1 MNRNIFN
8 QNNGYFYPKF
18 KYISYLPNNGIC
30 SHVVLSERAKAGIMS
45 EVMLNNE
52 VETGGVLLGYIK
64 NSIWYVVECID
75 PGIRTSNTIDRFSWD
90 HNYVNHLFERVRNL
104 YEVPLSIL
112 GFWHRH
118 PGSMDV
124 FSDRDMGTIAEHL
137 ALMPKTGLITM
148 LVNIDPDFRMTFY
161 HAYNDGL
168 MKVGYDIGD
177 EYFPEA
183 ALQWLSEE
191 NLTEK
196 ISNNGRIK
204 PKFAYNRIVPV
215 DCCDV
220 EPKKEECEK
229 KRTAFPSREEGKS
242 FRESES
248 GSESKEYAEK
258 IEELIC
264 EQNMMIESL
273 GTIRLSCQNCE
284 QNIYALRK
292 CIEDIGESLISLVE
306 KTQALSKKI

>member
-1 MNRNIFN
+1 MKINSFN
-8 QNNGYFYPKF
+8 HFGYYPKF
-18 KYISYLPNNGIC
+18 NYVPYMPNNGIC

-75 PGIRTSNTIDRFSWD
+75 PGIRTNNTVNRFSWD
-90 HNYVNHLFERVRNL
+90 QNYVNHLFERVRNL
-104 YEVPLSIL
+104 YEIPLSIL

-124 FSDRDMGTIAEHL
+124 FSMDDMETIANHL
-137 ALMPKTGLITM
+137 ASMSKTGLLTM
-148 LVNIDPDFRMTFY
+148 LVNVDPDFRMTFY

-183 ALQWLSEE
+183 AMQWLSEE
-191 NLTEK
+191 NLTEE

-204 PKFAYNRIVPV
+204 PRFAYNRIVSLN
-215 DCCDV
+215 CCDV
-220 EPKKEECEK
+220 ENDNKDFKKNNSLPVEK
-229 KRTAFPSREEGKS
+229 RRNS
-242 FRESES
+242 FQESES
-248 GSESKEYAEK
+248 ASESKEYSK
-258 IEELIC
+258 QIDELIC

-273 GTIRLSCQNCE
+273 DMIRLSCQNYE
-284 QNIYALRK
+284 QNICALRR
-292 CIEDIGESLISLVE
+292 CIEDIGESLTLLVE
-306 KTQALSKKI
+306 KTQALNKEI

>member
-1 MNRNIFN
+1 MKTNIFN
-8 QNNGYFYPKF
+8 QSYGYYPRF
-18 KYISYLPNNGIC
+18 RYIPYLPNNGIC
-30 SHVVLSERAKAGIMS
+30 SHVILSERAKAGIMS

-75 PGIRTSNTIDRFSWD
+75 PGIRTNNTIDRFSWD
-90 HNYVNHLFERVRNL
+90 QNYVNHLFERVRNL

-124 FSDRDMGTIAEHL
+124 FSGDDMATIANHL
-137 ALMPKTGLITM
+137 VAMSKTGLLTM

-191 NLTEK
+191 NLTEE

-204 PKFAYNRIVPV
+204 PKFAYNRIVHLS
-215 DCCDV
+215 CCDV
-220 EPKKEECEK
+220 EIENKDFEK
-229 KRTAFPSREEGKS
+229 KNHLFITKRKNYFQK
-242 FRESES
+242 SES
-248 GSESKEYAEK
+248 CSESKEYSK
-258 IEELIC
+258 QIDELLC
-264 EQNMMIESL
+264 EQNMMIESMNM
-273 GTIRLSCQNCE
+273 IRLSCQNYE
-284 QNIYALRK
+284 QNICALRK
-292 CIEDIGESLISLVE
+292 CIEDIGESLSSLVE
-306 KTQALSKKI
+306 KTQALNK